1 MPSKKP
7 KAMAR
12 SSDSHEQEFTT
23 RTGEEPSSQGAGEGH
38 WQWHSLENSAGCWAE
53 DSERSME
60 CPGAT
65 EGADHQVSAEKAKAQ
80 AANDCVKA
88 IEDNQTPKMTRAGN

>member
-12 SSDSHEQEFTT
+12 SSDSHAQELTT

-53 DSERSME
+53 DSERSIIE
-60 CPGAT
+60 CPEA
-65 EGADHQVSAEKAKAQ
+65 EGADHQVKTEIPQ
-80 AANDCVKA
+80 ATAARD
-88 IEDNQTPKMTRAGN
+88 